1 MSRAATDW
9 AWKQDLNA
17 SQKLLLLSL
26 ADRADEDHCC
36 WPSITRL
43 VKDTRLN
50 EKTIGANLKKLQALG
65 LIRDTGRRKGV
76 TGKVK
81 VYQLI
86 GVEDE
91 RFSNST
97 KTGVIKNNVSEKPID
112 KGSQEAK
119 ETNNPKSG
127 GISENPPKNG
137 GLNTPKNGGLNT
149 PKNGGQNQSLEPPI
163 EPNKN
168 KTKKSLDYSCWP
180 SMPTPQVLNDWLA
193 MRKRKKADVTQTVIN
208 RFADELKIAATHGV
222 SVDDCLAECVV
233 RNWQGF
239 KFEWMNRAGLNQVR
253 QVQGRPLTQDF
264 NQNVEGW

>member
-50 EKTIGANLKKLQALG
+50 EKTIGANLKKLQALT

-97 KTGVIKNNVSEKPID
+97 KTGVIKNNVSEQPID
-112 KGSQEAK
+112 KGAQEAK

-127 GISENPPKNG
+127 GISKNTPKNG

-163 EPNKN
+163 E
-168 KTKKSLDYSCWP
+168 
-180 SMPTPQVLNDWLA
+180 
-193 MRKRKKADVTQTVIN
+193 
-208 RFADELKIAATHGV
+208 
-222 SVDDCLAECVV
+222 
-233 RNWQGF
+233 
-239 KFEWMNRAGLNQVR
+239 
-253 QVQGRPLTQDF
+253 
-264 NQNVEGW
+264 